1 MRRRAFITFLAGAA
15 AWPLALR
22 ADSFPA
28 RPIRIIV
35 PFPPGGPADIVV
47 RAAQGGMEQRLGQS
61 FIIENVSGAAGQV
74 GLTRVLQAE
83 PDGYTLLQAASPHTT
98 MAAVRP
104 ASSVDLRRD
113 FVPIGQTGN
122 SVYALVASP
131 ALGAKTLAEV
141 IALAKA
147 KPGELKIGASALA
160 RLTISSP
167 KCSKPRPPS
176 TSPMCPIAG
185 RRRPWSTSRLV
196 AST

>member
-22 ADSFPA
+22 AESFPA

-61 FIIENVSGAAGQV
+61 FTIENVSGAAGQV

-113 FVPIGQTGN
+113 FVPIGQTGK
-122 SVYALVASP
+122 SVYALH
-131 ALGAKTLAEV
+131 K
-141 IALAKA
+141 
-147 KPGELKIGASALA
+147 
-160 RLTISSP
+160 R
-167 KCSKPRPPS
+167 
-176 TSPMCPIAG
+176 
-185 RRRPWSTSRLV
+185 SR
-196 AST
+196 AN

>member
-1 MRRRAFITFLAGAA
+1 M
-15 AWPLALR
+15 
-22 ADSFPA
+22 S
-28 RPIRIIV
+28 
-35 PFPPGGPADIVV
+35 
-47 RAAQGGMEQRLGQS
+47 
-61 FIIENVSGAAGQV
+61 
-74 GLTRVLQAE
+74 
-83 PDGYTLLQAASPHTT
+83 TT

-147 KPGELKIGASALA
+147 KPGELKIGSVGVGSTHHLIAEMLKAA
-160 RLTISSP
+160 AAIDLT
-167 KCSKPRPPS
+167 
-176 TSPMCPIAG
+176 CPIAG
-185 RRRPWSTSRLV
+185 RRRPWSTSRRV

>member
-22 ADSFPA
+22 AESFPA

-61 FIIENVSGAAGQV
+61 FIIENVSGAAGQI

-147 KPGELKIGASALA
+147 KPGELKIGSV
-160 RLTISSP
+160 
-167 KCSKPRPPS
+167 
-176 TSPMCPIAG
+176 G
-185 RRRPWSTSRLV
+185 V
-196 AST
+196 G